1 MQSGADDNGWLT
13 ERRLS
18 VLSERPA
25 RYMVVALVGCVTA
38 ALMLVAFDFAGWE
51 EAEVTSQ
58 TRFRYNAD
66 PVDIFR
72 TRVRR
77 DVTTQANY
85 YVSSVNLFG
94 PFFVV
99 IAPVAALLAYGAY
112 VSLRGL
118 RSGVDSLSYSSL
130 RRAFSAVLIATAV
143 SLAGGVAF
151 ELVMLVNDPYNW
163 WEDAG
168 FYGAV
173 SAGATA
179 AVFFYLTMRSVRTTA
194 A

>member
-1 MQSGADDNGWLT
+1 M
-13 ERRLS
+13 LS
-18 VLSERPA
+18 QRPA
-25 RYMVVALVGCVTA
+25 QYMAVAFVGCVTA
-38 ALMLVAFDFAGWE
+38 TLMLVVFDFAGWE
-51 EAEVTSQ
+51 DAEFTSQ
-58 TRFRYNAD
+58 TRFRYSAD

-85 YVSSVNLFG
+85 YVSSVTVFG

-99 IAPVAALLAYGAY
+99 IAPVAALMAYGAY
-112 VSLRGL
+112 VSFRGL

-130 RRAFSAVLIATAV
+130 RRAFRAVLIATAV
-143 SLAGGVAF
+143 SLAGGVVF
-151 ELVMLVNDPYNW
+151 EVVMLVNDPYEW

-179 AVFFYLTMRSVRTTA
+179 AVFFYLTMRSVRPA
-194 A
+194 E

>member
-1 MQSGADDNGWLT
+1 MA
-13 ERRLS
+13 
-18 VLSERPA
+18 
-25 RYMVVALVGCVTA
+25 VAFVGCVTA
-38 ALMLVAFDFAGWE
+38 AVMLVAFDFAGWE
-51 EAEVTSQ
+51 EVEVTSQ
-58 TRFRYNAD
+58 TRFRYSAD

-77 DVTTQANY
+77 DVTQQVNY
-85 YVSSVNLFG
+85 YVSSVTLFG

-99 IAPVAALLAYGAY
+99 IAPVTALLAYGAY
-112 VSLRGL
+112 VSFRGL

-130 RRAFSAVLIATAV
+130 RRAFRAALIATVA

-151 ELVMLVNDPYNW
+151 ELVMLVTDPYEW

-179 AVFFYLTMRSVRTTA
+179 TVLFYLTMRSVRSA

>member
-1 MQSGADDNGWLT
+1 M
-13 ERRLS
+13 
-18 VLSERPA
+18 LSERPA
-25 RYMVVALVGCVTA
+25 QYLAVALLGCVTA
-38 ALMLVAFDFAGWE
+38 ALMLVVFDFAGWE

-58 TRFRYNAD
+58 TRFRYSAD

-77 DVTTQANY
+77 DVETQANY
-85 YVSSVNLFG
+85 YVNSVTVFG

-99 IAPVAALLAYGAY
+99 IAPVAALMGYGAY
-112 VSLRGL
+112 VSFRGL
-118 RSGVDSLSYSSL
+118 RSGVGSISYSSL
-130 RRAFSAVLIATAV
+130 RRAFRGVLIATAI
-143 SLAGGVAF
+143 SLVGGVFF
-151 ELVMLVNDPYNW
+151 EIFMLVYDPYEW

-179 AVFFYLTMRSVRTTA
+179 VVFFYLTMRSVRSA